1 MDSADVRFYRPI
13 SNLSVLSKFLER
25 LVHRQMLDYL
35 NRHRLLPR
43 LQSVSRLYHSTETV
57 VLRVL
62 ADILHAVDTG
72 DLSILALLNA
82 AARLIYRRRRFDHVT
97 PLLRDF
103 HWLKVPESRVA
114 YKLAVTVYR
123 CLHGMPPPYLC
134 DGLQRVAELN
144 RSPLRSS
151 MSNAL
156 VVPSTRLKSK
166 AKAKS

>member
-1 MDSADVRFYRPI
+1 MTPTIPPLPLCFSNATFAGLPAHQYR
-13 SNLSVLSKFLER
+13 
-25 LVHRQMLDYL
+25 
-35 NRHRLLPR
+35 R
-43 LQSVSRLYHSTETV
+43 LQSV
-57 VLRVL
+57 
-62 ADILHAVDTG
+62 
-72 DLSILALLNA
+72 LNA

-123 CLHGMPPPYLC
+123 CLHGMAPPYLC

-156 VVPSTRLKSK
+156 VVPSTRLKATNPKPRLK
-166 AKAKS
+166 AKITATSYTTGRSQVSRGNSVSQGQTEEA